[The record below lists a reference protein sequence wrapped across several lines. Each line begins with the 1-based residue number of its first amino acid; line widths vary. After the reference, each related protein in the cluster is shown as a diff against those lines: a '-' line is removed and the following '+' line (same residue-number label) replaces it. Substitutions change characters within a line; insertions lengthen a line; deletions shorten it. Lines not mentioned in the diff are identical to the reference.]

1 MDKQTRVAMR
11 LPSELVRAVDSY
23 AKRQTTKTGVKYTRT
38 DAMRALLTEALA
50 PDRPDRRAGK

>member
-50 PDRPDRRAGK
+50 PDRRAGK